1 MKLRTSAA
9 IAAAL
14 LLAAGF
20 AAPALAHHSF
30 VAQFDPNKPTT
41 LAGAVNKIE
50 WANPHARFYIV
61 ARDAKGAT
69 APWEIE
75 LGSPNT
81 LLRYGWKRDTIKVGD
96 SVTVDGYLARDG
108 SPLVNAKSV
117 KFADGKVVNAGSSR
131 PTTAAGG

>member
-1 MKLRTSAA
+1 MKLRISAP

-20 AAPALAHHSF
+20 PALAHHSF
-30 VAQFDPNKPTT
+30 VAQFDPSKPTT
-41 LAGAVNKIE
+41 MAGAVSKIE

-61 ARDAKGAT
+61 VKDTKGGSS
-69 APWEIE
+69 PWEIE
-75 LGSPNT
+75 FGSPNT
-81 LLRYGWKRDTIKVGD
+81 LLRYGWKRDTIKLGD
-96 SVTVDGYLARDG
+96 SVTVEGYLARDG

-131 PTTAAGG
+131 PTTAGG